1 MERTIEAVATV
12 KWIRDEY
19 NLVILSS
26 THVES
31 PQLVHIITTFS
42 LEIWIL
48 IINSIFLVS
57 IFLILK
63 QSLMSCRKINLSFT
77 NIGNTLF
84 NVSRILLN
92 QGYRYSGNSNFLFS
106 MWSLILIT
114 LISCFSGNIYS
125 SIINKNIIVI
135 NDLNELIKTNLTI
148 VSANHSMIYYM
159 TAYNDPSPQ
168 IKLLRHRVQFVE
180 GSVSHFELLLFIIYK

>member
-1 MERTIEAVATV
+1 M
-12 KWIRDEY
+12 
-19 NLVILSS
+19 
-26 THVES
+26 
-31 PQLVHIITTFS
+31 ITTFS
-42 LEIWIL
+42 LDIWIL

-77 NIGNTLF
+77 NIEKKLSD
-84 NVSRILLN
+84 VSRILLN

-106 MWSLILIT
+106 MWSLISIT
-114 LISCFSGNIYS
+114 LISCFSGKIYS

-148 VSANHSMIYYM
+148 ISHNHSMIYYM
-159 TAYNDPSPQ
+159 IAYNDPSPQ
-168 IKLLRHRVQFVE
+168 IKLLRNRIQFVE
-180 GSVSHFELLLFIIYK
+180 DSVS